1 MKLKYDEHPLLGK
14 PTINLGEIHG
24 GAAPNIVPGD
34 CLIYLD
40 IRSIPGQTQN
50 GIIGEF
56 EKLAR
61 EVADDFTIEVQSAS
75 EPHAI
80 KPDNILVQKIQ
91 ENAQQVMGFQP
102 EPFGM
107 GGGTFAKTLN
117 LCNIAAV
124 GYGPGDDEAFHV
136 ANERVE
142 IKQLV
147 DFACLI
153 SMISLDL
160 LS

>member
-1 MKLKYDEHPLLGK
+1 MIVICPWCNDEKDLTDNRNKFGSAGDLLCDCGYIILK
-14 PTINLGEIHG
+14 
-24 GAAPNIVPGD
+24 
-34 CLIYLD
+34 
-40 IRSIPGQTQN
+40 SM
-50 GIIGEF
+50 F
-56 EKLAR
+56 EKLAK
-61 EVADDFTIEVQSAS
+61 EVADDFTIEVQSES
-75 EPHAI
+75 KPHAI
-80 KPDNILVQKIQ
+80 EPDNILVEKIQ
-91 ENAQQVMGFQP
+91 ENAKQVMGIRP

-117 LCNIAAV
+117 LCDIAAV
-124 GYGPGDDEAFHV
+124 GFGPGDDEAFHV

-160 LS
+160 LK